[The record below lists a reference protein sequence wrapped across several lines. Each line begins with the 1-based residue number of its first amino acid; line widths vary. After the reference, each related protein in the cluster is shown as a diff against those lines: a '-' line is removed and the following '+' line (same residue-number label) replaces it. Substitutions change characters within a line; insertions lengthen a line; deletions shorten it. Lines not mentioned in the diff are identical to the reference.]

1 MAHLCSRSV
10 GEQWGRELV
19 QTVSRIADLAQRRR
33 ASHMVPRGRVVVD
46 NNYVVRLEQSVNSKY
61 SDAVAPVV
69 AVVVGT
75 GSVVVDTE
83 SVVVSNIGAAQVP
96 EEALVASAV

>member
-1 MAHLCSRSV
+1 
-10 GEQWGRELV
+10 
-19 QTVSRIADLAQRRR
+19 
-33 ASHMVPRGRVVVD
+33 MVPRVRVVVD

-69 AVVVGT
+69 AVVV
-75 GSVVVDTE
+75 DTE
-83 SVVVSNIGAAQVP
+83 SVVVSSIGAAQVP